1 MVIGKNEEGNDVVEA
16 LKTNLPEELCSPE
29 QLKDLYSCIWNIEN
43 SYNRQKY
50 RMQSEEFGGYRPILI
65 KQDIYAD
72 MWAYNMFGL
81 KIIEKYENLQSSRQS
96 KNGKYIIKENF
107 NKVIG
112 TIKNT
117 LIEYLVTTDEIRK
130 QELLKYMDDFI
141 VRAIT
146 YVKIDKRQFKR
157 KKPVNKSAMSYRK
170 TFQVSTT
177 LNGRLKKTKFQR
189 CFHCA

>member
-1 MVIGKNEEGNDVVEA
+1 MK
-16 LKTNLPEELCSPE
+16 
-29 QLKDLYSCIWNIEN
+29 
-43 SYNRQKY
+43 
-50 RMQSEEFGGYRPILI
+50 SEEFSGYRPVLI
-65 KQDIYAD
+65 KQDINSD

-81 KIIEKYENLQSSRQS
+81 KIIEKNEKLKSNS
-96 KNGKYIIKENF
+96 KYIIKENF
-107 NKVIG
+107 NKVSSA
-112 TIKNT
+112 IKNT
-117 LIEYLVTTDEIRK
+117 LMEYLVTTDETRK

-177 LNGRLKKTKFQR
+177 LNGRLKISVSEMFSLRLKHSRLTDTKTLQSITVTLPDCSRALSFFLSLST
-189 CFHCA
+189 CLIYWN

>member
-1 MVIGKNEEGNDVVEA
+1 MK
-16 LKTNLPEELCSPE
+16 
-29 QLKDLYSCIWNIEN
+29 
-43 SYNRQKY
+43 
-50 RMQSEEFGGYRPILI
+50 SEEFSGYRPVLI
-65 KQDIYAD
+65 KQDINSD

-81 KIIEKYENLQSSRQS
+81 KIIEKNEKLQSSS
-96 KNGKYIIKENF
+96 KYIIKENF

-112 TIKNT
+112 AIKNT
-117 LIEYLVTTDEIRK
+117 LMEYLVTTDEIRK

-177 LNGRLKKTKFQR
+177 LNGRLKISVSEMFSLCLKHSGLTDTKTLQSITVTLPDCSRALSFFLSLST
-189 CFHCA
+189 CLIYWN

>member
-1 MVIGKNEEGNDVVEA
+1 MK
-16 LKTNLPEELCSPE
+16 
-29 QLKDLYSCIWNIEN
+29 
-43 SYNRQKY
+43 
-50 RMQSEEFGGYRPILI
+50 SEEFSGYRPVLI
-65 KQDIYAD
+65 KQDIYSK

-81 KIIEKYENLQSSRQS
+81 KIIEKNEKLQSSS
-96 KNGKYIIKENF
+96 KYIIKENF

-112 TIKNT
+112 AIKNT
-117 LIEYLVTTDEIRK
+117 LMEYLVTTDETRK

-146 YVKIDKRQFKR
+146 YVKR

-177 LNGRLKKTKFQR
+177 LNGRLKISVSEMFSLRLKHSRLTDTKTLQSITVTLPDCSRALSFFLSLST
-189 CFHCA
+189 CLIYWN

>member
-1 MVIGKNEEGNDVVEA
+1 MK
-16 LKTNLPEELCSPE
+16 
-29 QLKDLYSCIWNIEN
+29 
-43 SYNRQKY
+43 
-50 RMQSEEFGGYRPILI
+50 SEEFSGYRPVLI
-65 KQDIYAD
+65 KQDIYSD

-81 KIIEKYENLQSSRQS
+81 KIIEKNEKLQSSS
-96 KNGKYIIKENF
+96 KYIIKENF

-112 TIKNT
+112 AIKNT
-117 LIEYLVTTDEIRK
+117 LMEYLVTTDEIRK

-146 YVKIDKRQFKR
+146 YVKR

-177 LNGRLKKTKFQR
+177 LNGRLKISVSEMFSLRLKHSRLTDTKTLQSITVTLPDCSRALSFFLSLST
-189 CFHCA
+189 CLIYWN

>member
-117 LIEYLVTTDEIRK
+117 LIEYLVTTDDIRK
-130 QELLKYMDDFI
+130 QELLKYMDDSI
-141 VRAIT
+141 SRAIT
-146 YVKIDKRQFKR
+146 YVKIDKRQLKR

-170 TFQVSTT
+170 TF
-177 LNGRLKKTKFQR
+177 
-189 CFHCA
+189 

>member
-1 MVIGKNEEGNDVVEA
+1 MK
-16 LKTNLPEELCSPE
+16 
-29 QLKDLYSCIWNIEN
+29 
-43 SYNRQKY
+43 
-50 RMQSEEFGGYRPILI
+50 SEEFSGYRPVLI
-65 KQDIYAD
+65 KQDIYSD

-81 KIIEKYENLQSSRQS
+81 KIIEKNEKLKSNS
-96 KNGKYIIKENF
+96 KYIIKENF
-107 NKVIG
+107 NKVSSA
-112 TIKNT
+112 IKNT
-117 LIEYLVTTDEIRK
+117 LMEYLVTTDETRK

-177 LNGRLKKTKFQR
+177 LNGRLKISVSEMFSLRLKHSRLTDTKTLQSITVTLPDCSRALSFFLSLST
-189 CFHCA
+189 CLIYWN

>member
-1 MVIGKNEEGNDVVEA
+1 MK
-16 LKTNLPEELCSPE
+16 
-29 QLKDLYSCIWNIEN
+29 
-43 SYNRQKY
+43 
-50 RMQSEEFGGYRPILI
+50 SEEFSGYRPVLI
-65 KQDIYAD
+65 KQDIYSK

-81 KIIEKYENLQSSRQS
+81 KIIEKNEKLQSSS
-96 KNGKYIIKENF
+96 KYIIKENF

-112 TIKNT
+112 AIKNT
-117 LIEYLVTTDEIRK
+117 LMEYLVTTDEIRK
-130 QELLKYMDDFI
+130 KYMDDFI

>member
-1 MVIGKNEEGNDVVEA
+1 MK
-16 LKTNLPEELCSPE
+16 
-29 QLKDLYSCIWNIEN
+29 
-43 SYNRQKY
+43 
-50 RMQSEEFGGYRPILI
+50 SEEFSGYRPVLI
-65 KQDIYAD
+65 KQDIYSG

-81 KIIEKYENLQSSRQS
+81 KIIEKNEKLKSNS
-96 KNGKYIIKENF
+96 KYIIKENF

-112 TIKNT
+112 AIKNT
-117 LIEYLVTTDEIRK
+117 LMEYLVTTDETRK

-146 YVKIDKRQFKR
+146 YVKR

>member
-1 MVIGKNEEGNDVVEA
+1 MK
-16 LKTNLPEELCSPE
+16 
-29 QLKDLYSCIWNIEN
+29 
-43 SYNRQKY
+43 
-50 RMQSEEFGGYRPILI
+50 SEEFSGYRPVLI
-65 KQDIYAD
+65 KQDIYSD

-81 KIIEKYENLQSSRQS
+81 KIIEKNEKLQSSS
-96 KNGKYIIKENF
+96 KYIIKENF

-112 TIKNT
+112 AIKNT
-117 LIEYLVTTDEIRK
+117 LMEYLVTTDEIRK
-130 QELLKYMDDFI
+130 KYMDDFI

-177 LNGRLKKTKFQR
+177 LNCRLKKSQFQR

>member
-1 MVIGKNEEGNDVVEA
+1 MK
-16 LKTNLPEELCSPE
+16 
-29 QLKDLYSCIWNIEN
+29 
-43 SYNRQKY
+43 
-50 RMQSEEFGGYRPILI
+50 SEEFSGYRPVLI
-65 KQDIYAD
+65 KQDIYSD

-81 KIIEKYENLQSSRQS
+81 KIIEKNEKLQSSS
-96 KNGKYIIKENF
+96 KYIIKENF

-112 TIKNT
+112 AIKNT
-117 LIEYLVTTDEIRK
+117 LMEYLVTTDEIRK
-130 QELLKYMDDFI
+130 KYMDDFI

-177 LNGRLKKTKFQR
+177 LNGRLKKLSFRDVFIAPKT
-189 CFHCA
+189 

>member
-1 MVIGKNEEGNDVVEA
+1 MK
-16 LKTNLPEELCSPE
+16 
-29 QLKDLYSCIWNIEN
+29 
-43 SYNRQKY
+43 
-50 RMQSEEFGGYRPILI
+50 SEEFSGYRPVLI
-65 KQDIYAD
+65 KQDIYSD

-81 KIIEKYENLQSSRQS
+81 KIIEKNEKLKSNS
-96 KNGKYIIKENF
+96 KYIIKENF

-112 TIKNT
+112 AIKNT
-117 LIEYLVTTDEIRK
+117 LMEYLVTTDEIRK

-146 YVKIDKRQFKR
+146 YVKR

-177 LNGRLKKTKFQR
+177 LNGRLKISVSEMFSLRLKHSRLTDTKTLQSITVTLPDCSRALSFFLSLST
-189 CFHCA
+189 CLIYWN